1 MYHFSRWKYWLVILV
16 LVVGTLFALPNVFG
30 EGPALQLSRNDRVA
44 MDAAAEQ
51 RVLGVL
57 QGVKI
62 TPEVSYLQK
71 DRLVLRFA
79 DEDQRVA
86 ARDAILK
93 GTSGDYLVALSSV
106 PRTPEWM
113 RIVGLKPMSLGLDLR
128 GGVHFVYEVDI
139 QGALT
144 QAVERLER
152 DARTTLRDK
161 RIPYGAVTSEGV
173 TSVSASAPGALR
185 PGLTNVAAVRV
196 VLRNPSDVQ
205 AAMDALKAPDGSL
218 QITSGEDNGA
228 TYVEIRMS
236 PTEIKRRQDV
246 AIEQNITTL
255 RNRVDELGIAEPIV
269 TRQASNRI
277 VVQLPGVQD
286 PNEAIR
292 VLGATATLE
301 FRLVDEANNPYEA
314 EQSKRIPIGSKLY
327 YMRPQVGPNG
337 QPVPQQQ
344 RRPILLKRDVIATG
358 EQLTDAN
365 SSIDTQEGMPQVNVK
380 LDARGGQAM
389 LNATKDNVGKR
400 MAVVYISKK
409 QLAQGEQCKGVRTG
423 AICTEEEVISAAT
436 IQSVLSS
443 SFRITGLQAA
453 EARELALLL
462 RSGALAAPQ
471 TIVEQRSV
479 GPSLGADNIRRG
491 WHAMAVGLV
500 LTFAFM
506 AMYYRAFGWIANAVL
521 AANLV
526 LTVGLLSMLQASL
539 SLPGIAAVVFHLG
552 IAVDANILIYERI
565 REELRAGNSPLS
577 AINAGFEKAFATI
590 ADSNVTTLI
599 AGVVLFAFGTGT
611 IRSFAIVMTL
621 GILTSLFTSVVGS
634 RALVHAIWGRRPRLA
649 YLPI

>member
-1 MYHFSRWKYWLVILV
+1 MYQFSRWKYWLVIA
-16 LVVGTLFALPNVFG
+16 VVVFGTLFALPNVFG
-30 EGPALQLSRNDRVA
+30 EGDALQLSRNDRAA
-44 MDAAAEQ
+44 MDAAAQQ

-57 QGVKI
+57 QAQKI
-62 TPEVSYLQK
+62 TPEASYLEK

-79 DEDQRVA
+79 DAQQQGA
-86 ARDAILK
+86 ARDAIAK
-93 GTSGDYLVALSSV
+93 GTSGDYLVALSRV
-106 PRTPEWM
+106 PRTPDWM
-113 RIVGLKPMSLGLDLR
+113 RRVGLKPMSLGLDLR

-139 QGALT
+139 QGAVAQT
-144 QAVERLER
+144 LER
-152 DARTTLRDK
+152 MERDVRTTLRDK
-161 RIPYGAVTSEGV
+161 RIPYGAVTSNNGV
-173 TSVSASAPGALR
+173 
-185 PGLTNVAAVRV
+185 VRV
-196 VLRNPSDVQ
+196 VVRNASDLQ
-205 AAMDALKAPDGSL
+205 PAMDALKAPDGSL
-218 QITSGEDNGA
+218 QVTSGEGA
-228 TYVEIRMS
+228 DGPYVEMRMT
-236 PTEIKRRQDV
+236 PAEVKRRQDV

-255 RNRVDELGIAEPIV
+255 RNRVDELGISEPII

-277 VVQLPGVQD
+277 SVQLPGVQD

-301 FRLVDEANNPYEA
+301 FRLVDESNNPYEA
-314 EQSKRIPIGSKLY
+314 ESTKRIPIGSKLY
-327 YMRPQVGPNG
+327 KERDG
-337 QPVPQQQ
+337 
-344 RRPILLKRDVIATG
+344 RPILLKREIIATG
-358 EQLTDAN
+358 EQLSDAN
-365 SSIDTQEGMPQVNVK
+365 SNFQEGQPQVNVQ
-380 LDARGGQAM
+380 LDARGGQSMFA
-389 LNATKDNVGKR
+389 ATKDNVGRR

-409 QLAQGEQCKGVRTG
+409 QLAEGEQCKGTRTG

-443 SFRITGLQAA
+443 SFRITGLQAT

-526 LTVGLLSMLQASL
+526 LTVGLLSLLQASL

-577 AINAGFEKAFATI
+577 SINAGFEKAFATI

-634 RALVHAIWGRRPRLA
+634 RALVHWIWGRRARLSH
-649 YLPI
+649 LPI